1 MKTKKII
8 AALPIED
15 LDLLRRMSEEQ
26 NISMTDVV
34 RRGLQT
40 LNFFWQVKKDGGRLL
55 VEKANGRIYRVNHN
69 CF

>member
-55 VEKANGRIYRVNHN
+55 VEKANGRIHRVNHN